1 MPDSPSKNALS
12 RGRLFVLSAP
22 SGGGKTT
29 LCSMLRQRFADL
41 RYSVSYTTR
50 SPRSGER
57 DGVDYHFI
65 SRPDFEDKIKQGFW
79 AEWAMVHGNFYGT
92 SAEFIQSALAR
103 GEDIL
108 LDIVVQ
114 GALQILERFPDGISI
129 FIMPPSLETLRSRL
143 ETRAT
148 DTPQVISTRMGNAE
162 REMAQKHFYRH
173 VVVNDDLNRALEEL
187 TAIIEN
193 YRGV

>member
-29 LCSMLRQRFADL
+29 LCGMLRRRFADL

-50 SPRSGER
+50 PPRSGER
-57 DGVDYHFI
+57 DGMDYHFI

-108 LDIVVQ
+108 LDIDVQ

-173 VVVNDDLNRALEEL
+173 VVVNDDLNRALKEL
-187 TAIIEN
+187 TAIIES

>member
-108 LDIVVQ
+108 LDIDVQ

>member
-57 DGVDYHFI
+57 DSVDYHFI

-108 LDIVVQ
+108 LDIDVQ

>member
-29 LCSMLRQRFADL
+29 LCGMLRRRFADL

-50 SPRSGER
+50 PPRSGER
-57 DGVDYHFI
+57 DGMDYHFI

-108 LDIVVQ
+108 LDIDVQ
-114 GALQILERFPDGISI
+114 GALQILERFPSGISI

-162 REMAQKHFYRH
+162 REMAQKHLYRH
-173 VVVNDDLNRALEEL
+173 VVINDDLNQALKEL
-187 TAIIEN
+187 TAIIES
-193 YRGV
+193 YRGA